1 MLRLYKFS
9 DTQKEYWETW
19 RHGRSR
25 IVHWGIVGSEGKIK
39 KIKSTR
45 NQTAEELIQLEIQ
58 TQLMKGFE
66 EKEGECVLLVEY
78 AIEGFITPENL
89 KKRHYL
95 EERMNEVLGWRGLGR
110 CDGGNIGSNVLE
122 VCTLVVDF
130 DLAKSVIESD
140 LAGTEFS
147 NYTRIYSG
155 N

>member
-9 DTQKEYWETW
+9 EAQNEYWETW
-19 RHGRSR
+19 RHGCSR
-25 IVHWGIVGSEGKIK
+25 IVHWGHVGSEGKIK

-45 NQTAEELIQLEIQ
+45 TQTVEERIALEIQ
-58 TQLMKGFE
+58 MQLANGFE
-66 EKEGECVLLVEY
+66 EKEGQCVLLVEY

-89 KKRHYL
+89 KKRHHL
-95 EERMNEVLGWRGLGR
+95 EERMNEALGWRGLGR
-110 CDGGNIGSNVLE
+110 CDGGSIGSNVLE
-122 VCTLVVDF
+122 LCNLVVDF
-130 DLAKSVIESD
+130 ELAKSVIERD